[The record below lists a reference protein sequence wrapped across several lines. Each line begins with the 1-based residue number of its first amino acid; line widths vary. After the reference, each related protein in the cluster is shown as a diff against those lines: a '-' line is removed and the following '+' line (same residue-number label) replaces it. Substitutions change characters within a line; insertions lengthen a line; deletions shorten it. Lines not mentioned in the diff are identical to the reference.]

1 MLKTNQPTE
10 NVFSL
15 DAARERR
22 KYINIANASEDW
34 IQTKASF
41 ALEGIELTDDHA
53 ARAGRLIAELKGQD
67 ARVI

>member
-1 MLKTNQPTE
+1 MLKTKQLTE
-10 NVFSL
+10 NVLSL
-15 DAARERR
+15 DVARDRR

-53 ARAGRLIAELKGQD
+53 ARAGRLIAELEAQGIS
-67 ARVI
+67 RS